1 MYRQGY
7 FINKQNKFLNYA
19 DTGCHLKK
27 EYIDKMKNYI
37 DYAKEYDIV
46 AFELGT
52 LDKFWTKSNLFQYF
66 NVLDNKEITNTNTRC
81 TTCMI
86 IKKTDKT
93 IRFVNDWLKVFYD
106 NFNLADDTPYV
117 IKNLDGFIEHRHD
130 QSIFSILSKLYN
142 AKAITDFEDGREP
155 INFNI
160 DRRNM
165 YSDIIKTI
173 TWLIPFKNLRWKLKN
188 ILIVK
193 YRKTFYKKLEKL
205 SNP

>member
-117 IKNLDGFIEHRHD
+117 IKNLDGFIEHRRD